1 MQRRTFTGTIASV
14 SALGVRDELTH
25 ELKRLNISILI
36 PVSYVDGKPL
46 REPIWTNVIIPPEK
60 AAELGLE
67 IKEKSLRTDFQYI
80 TEEELAQYGL
90 KATETGTVGLT
101 ISYEAVGLNKA
112 GARQLNTPGLPP
124 RTVYPASCVT
134 NIQLDTEDNLI
145 TEFDTV
151 DDVTQTEGYRPPS
164 AVSNFVNRMF
174 NRDKTSKQQPKEQ
187 KEQLVD
193 WYTL

>member
-1 MQRRTFTGTIASV
+1 MQRKTFVGTIASV
-14 SALGVRDELTH
+14 SALGIRDEFTN

-46 REPIWTNVIIPPEK
+46 REPVWTNVIISPEK

-67 IKEKSLRTDFQYI
+67 IKAKSLKTDFQHI

-90 KATETGTVGLT
+90 KVTDSGTVGLT
-101 ISYEAVGLNKA
+101 ISYDAVGLNKA
-112 GARQLNTPGLPP
+112 SARQLMSEGLPP
-124 RTVYPASCVT
+124 RTVYPASCVA
-134 NIQLDTEDNLI
+134 NIQLDTSDNLI

-151 DDVTQTEGYRPPS
+151 DDVKQTEGYRPPS

-174 NRDKTSKQQPKEQ
+174 NKDRTEQAKQTM
-187 KEQLVD
+187 LD
-193 WYTL
+193 LSLF

>member
-1 MQRRTFTGTIASV
+1 MQRKTFTGTIASV
-14 SALGVRDELTH
+14 SALGIRDELTN

-46 REPIWTNVIIPPEK
+46 REPVWTNVIIPPEK

-67 IKEKSLRTDFQYI
+67 IKAKSLRTDFQCI

-90 KATETGTVGLT
+90 HVTDSGTVGLT
-101 ISYEAVGLNKA
+101 ISYDAVGLNKA
-112 GARQLNTPGLPP
+112 SARQLMSEGLPP
-124 RTVYPASCVT
+124 RTVYPASSVT
-134 NIQLDTEDNLI
+134 NIQLDTGDNLI

-151 DDVTQTEGYRPPS
+151 DDVKQTEGYRPPS

-174 NRDKTSKQQPKEQ
+174 NKGKAEQPKQ
-187 KEQLVD
+187 TMLD
-193 WYTL
+193 LSLF

>member
-1 MQRRTFTGTIASV
+1 MQRKTFVGTVASV
-14 SALGVRDELTH
+14 SALGIRDELTN

-46 REPIWTNVIIPPEK
+46 REPVWTNIIIPPEK

-67 IKEKSLRTDFQYI
+67 IKAKSLRTDFQHI

-90 KATETGTVGLT
+90 HVTDSGTVGLT
-101 ISYEAVGLNKA
+101 ISYDAVGLNKA
-112 GARQLNTPGLPP
+112 SARQLTSEGLPP
-124 RTVYPASCVT
+124 RTVYPASSVT
-134 NIQLDTEDNLI
+134 NIQLDMSDNLI

-151 DDVTQTEGYRPPS
+151 DDVKQTEGYRPPS

-174 NRDKTSKQQPKEQ
+174 NKDKASTNVEKP

-193 WYTL
+193 WSLL